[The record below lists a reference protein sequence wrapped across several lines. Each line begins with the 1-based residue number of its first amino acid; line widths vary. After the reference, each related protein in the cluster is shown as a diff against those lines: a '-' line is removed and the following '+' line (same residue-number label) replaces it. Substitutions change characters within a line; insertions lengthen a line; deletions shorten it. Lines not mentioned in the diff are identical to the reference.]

1 MIEHVKLKKSNSVDL
16 SDTRQT
22 NKNQK
27 ISVKKP
33 KKLDINNEKDRKII
47 QERQQR
53 INEFKYFTRDLPNS
67 AFTTYYGKPTFENYG
82 RCSSN
87 ILMKTHNVM
96 PHRG

>member
-1 MIEHVKLKKSNSVDL
+1 MIEHVKLKKSNSVDC

-47 QERQQR
+47 
-53 INEFKYFTRDLPNS
+53 
-67 AFTTYYGKPTFENYG
+67 
-82 RCSSN
+82 
-87 ILMKTHNVM
+87 
-96 PHRG
+96 